1 MGNELIPADALE
13 KLRALARQQANIEL
27 WKPEPGDTLE
37 GAILGAKQIKGP
49 FGEQPALIVGTPE
62 GRTVAYW
69 LTAWLKDQLHQQGA
83 QKGDLVSITFRG
95 SETSRTGKRY
105 HRLDVAVLRADAT
118 V

>member
-1 MGNELIPADALE
+1 MNEIIPAAALD
-13 KLRALARQQANIEL
+13 KLRALARQQADIQL
-27 WKPEPGDTLE
+27 WRPAPGDVLE
-37 GAILGAKQIKGP
+37 GVIRGAKKLKGP
-49 FGEQPALIVGTPE
+49 FGEQPALVVGTPD
-62 GRTVAYW
+62 GRTMAYW
-69 LTAWLKDQLHQQGA
+69 LSGWLKDQLHQQGA